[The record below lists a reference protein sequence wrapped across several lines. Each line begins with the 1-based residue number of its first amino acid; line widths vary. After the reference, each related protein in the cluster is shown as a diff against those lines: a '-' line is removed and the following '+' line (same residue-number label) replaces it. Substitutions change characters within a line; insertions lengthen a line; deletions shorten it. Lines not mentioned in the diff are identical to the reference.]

1 MKRYLVYLFVMS
13 QFMRVAVAQQQALSP
28 SKAHAVAATAPSG
41 ESIWA
46 DLMEGNQRFV
56 SGKTKAVDVVTLR
69 NTLVKGQEPRVVVV
83 ACSDSRVSP
92 EIVFDKNLGDI
103 FVVESAGNVVGS
115 VGVGSIEYAVEHLGS
130 SVLVVLGHQKCGA
143 VAAACSG
150 EKMTSTNL
158 QAIVDKILPAVTR
171 AKAHAKADDVVEAA
185 IVENIH
191 QSAADILASSDI
203 LQHFVHDGKLTV
215 FEAIYELSSGQ
226 VVLLRTASDNH

>member
-1 MKRYLVYLFVMS
+1 MKKLLVSLFLMS
-13 QFMRVAVAQQQALSP
+13 QFLGAGLAQQQAVAPAKAPAVTAQTP
-28 SKAHAVAATAPSG
+28 SA

-69 NTLVKGQEPRVVVV
+69 NTLVKGQQPRVVVV

-103 FVVESAGNVVGS
+103 FVVESAGNVVGPI
-115 VGVGSIEYAVEHLGS
+115 GVGSIEYAVEHLGS
-130 SVLVVLGHQKCGA
+130 SVLVVLGHQGCGA

-150 EKMTSTNL
+150 EKMPSTNL

-171 AKAHAKADDVVEAA
+171 AKGHAKADDVLEAA
-185 IVENIH
+185 ILENIH
-191 QSAADILASSDI
+191 QSTEDILASSDV
-203 LQHFVHDGKLTV
+203 LQHFLHDGKLTV
-215 FEAIYELSSGQ
+215 FEAIYELGSGK
-226 VVLLRTASDNH
+226 VVQLRPLSGDH